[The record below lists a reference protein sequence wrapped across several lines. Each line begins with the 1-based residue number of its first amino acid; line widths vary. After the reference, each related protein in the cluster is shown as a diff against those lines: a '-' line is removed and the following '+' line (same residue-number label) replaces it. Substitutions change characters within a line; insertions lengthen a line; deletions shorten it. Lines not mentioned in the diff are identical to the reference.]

1 MKNIFSF
8 ENFKIF
14 ESSSKIQDATLL
26 ATNISSY
33 HFSHDDTA
41 SDTHL
46 ERIAKLFIDK
56 QNDVWLEIREKGSHT
71 GPYERP
77 ESAHIDKELVFQHI
91 GKIDKPD
98 LNKVRTLLKNN
109 SFDRTN
115 TRFASG
121 FKAQWKDNENNE
133 YPLSEII
140 NKYKYKGKSKPVSST
155 SPISREDLIQQI
167 GYNVQQLSD
176 EKLQDLLKYFDKN
189 LLNSLVSKSK
199 NILQQ
204 QPTSDNVKLVDYSE
218 RAVAVFGV
226 KKMSPMIDS
235 LRHIGG
241 KFNPFLVNPET
252 GQKEGGWIF
261 PISKKGE
268 LTALINH

>member
-46 ERIAKLFIDK
+46 ERIAKLFVDK

-71 GPYERP
+71 GPYENP
-77 ESAHIDKELVFQHI
+77 ASAHIDKELVFQHI

-109 SFDRTN
+109 SLTSIFNFTN
-115 TRFASG
+115 
-121 FKAQWKDNENNE
+121 K
-133 YPLSEII
+133 
-140 NKYKYKGKSKPVSST
+140 
-155 SPISREDLIQQI
+155 
-167 GYNVQQLSD
+167 
-176 EKLQDLLKYFDKN
+176 
-189 LLNSLVSKSK
+189 
-199 NILQQ
+199 
-204 QPTSDNVKLVDYSE
+204 
-218 RAVAVFGV
+218 
-226 KKMSPMIDS
+226 
-235 LRHIGG
+235 
-241 KFNPFLVNPET
+241 
-252 GQKEGGWIF
+252 
-261 PISKKGE
+261 
-268 LTALINH
+268 